1 MSSVNAT
8 RPIRFRPGRTDR
20 SWPSIISASTTT
32 TTPVSEFSWPKAAE
46 YSATNRHMRTKKTV
60 FPATFLRFMK
70 RPRGI
75 GI

>member
-46 YSATNRHMRTKKTV
+46 
-60 FPATFLRFMK
+60 
-70 RPRGI
+70 
-75 GI
+75 